1 MTGVQQNYARKYKIP
16 IDLLTFDYEIMED
29 KDYTAPEDGAFI
41 YGFYLEGARWDREK
55 KLLAESH
62 PKVFSFDLS
71 YNNFIL
77 DTI

>member
-1 MTGVQQNYARKYKIP
+1 
-16 IDLLTFDYEIMED
+16 MED

-62 PKVFSFDLS
+62 PKVNTLEE
-71 YNNFIL
+71 NFLLIFLIIIL
-77 DTI
+77 F

>member
-1 MTGVQQNYARKYKIP
+1 
-16 IDLLTFDYEIMED
+16 MED

-62 PKVFSFDLS
+62 PKVKKALFLVTVWF
-71 YNNFIL
+71 
-77 DTI
+77 

>member
-1 MTGVQQNYARKYKIP
+1 
-16 IDLLTFDYEIMED
+16 MED

-62 PKVFSFDLS
+62 PKVVFF
-71 YNNFIL
+71 
-77 DTI
+77 